1 MLPNRDSNST
11 PPTHASILSR
21 LINLPLCI
29 LHVPL
34 VIIVSRPILLLS
46 TCALPLVLL
55 DSVALGQLFEL
66 VSVLLL
72 NLGAFF
78 DKVAELVE
86 EADTVTYIL
95 DYSWNVVLPAV

>member
-11 PPTHASILSR
+11 PPAHASTLSR
-21 LINLPLCI
+21 LISLPLCI
-29 LHVPL
+29 LQVPL
-34 VIIVSRPILLLS
+34 VIIVPRPVLLLG
-46 TCALPLVLL
+46 ALLLVLL
-55 DSVALGQLFEL
+55 DGVALGQLFEL

-72 NLGAFF
+72 NLGAFL
-78 DKVAELVE
+78 DKVTELVE